1 MRGVTDSSLTPYVA
15 GGAWSLQ
22 IGDCTRLCRLHGA
35 RRGPTPTADTRRNP
49 WAWQEAGPILRS
61 TRLPYAYPFPP
72 GMIWI
77 DLDRGI
83 RSTVRIATHT
93 VTRIACLKYDNIMR

>member
-22 IGDCTRLCRLHGA
+22 IGDCTRLCCLHGA

-49 WAWQEAGPILRS
+49 WACGRPDLADYRPPVYPLPFSAGKRHRP
-61 TRLPYAYPFPP
+61 
-72 GMIWI
+72 
-77 DLDRGI
+77 
-83 RSTVRIATHT
+83 
-93 VTRIACLKYDNIMR
+93 

>member
-22 IGDCTRLCRLHGA
+22 IGDCTRLCCLHGA

-49 WAWQEAGPILRS
+49 WACGRPDLPITVRVRRS
-61 TRLPYAYPFPP
+61 ARLPFT
-72 GMIWI
+72 
-77 DLDRGI
+77 LFR
-83 RSTVRIATHT
+83 RHKERF
-93 VTRIACLKYDNIMR
+93 